1 MSLSAAAMRILA
13 EKGLSI
19 DDIIAVAE
27 ANDVAPAPVETPEE
41 RRRRLDRERKQRVR
55 SAEKADISADK
66 ADTAC
71 PQMSA
76 VSRGMSADKAD
87 IVTPLARVRDNP
99 SRLVI
104 SGQTDDDDCASAQD
118 HLDDWPKANLI
129 AALVEEVA
137 SPRLDHRKSPGLVQ
151 TSGQLAA
158 WKRDGA
164 SWEHDVLPVVKA
176 LCAKSRTPIASW
188 KFFAP
193 AIAQSIADNRAA
205 LAIPEARQATGP
217 PVVSITDRI
226 AAENAEVRRR
236 TDEILAQ
243 RAARNG

>member
-1 MSLSAAAMRILA
+1 MSVVAAIRQMLDA
-13 EKGLSI
+13 GLSLEQ
-19 DDIIAVAE
+19 ALTAAE
-27 ANDVAPAPVETPEE
+27 IMEATTSARPAGTARQE
-41 RRRRLDRERKQRVR
+41 RNRRHYEKK
-55 SAEKADISADK
+55 KADGERLK
-66 ADTAC
+66 ASEKRLKTSEQDA
-71 PQMSA
+71 SEK
-76 VSRGMSADKAD
+76 RLKASESVL
-87 IVTPLARVRDNP
+87 IQTPLARVRDNP

-118 HLDDWPKANLI
+118 HPDDWPKANLI
-129 AALVEEVA
+129 AALVEEIA